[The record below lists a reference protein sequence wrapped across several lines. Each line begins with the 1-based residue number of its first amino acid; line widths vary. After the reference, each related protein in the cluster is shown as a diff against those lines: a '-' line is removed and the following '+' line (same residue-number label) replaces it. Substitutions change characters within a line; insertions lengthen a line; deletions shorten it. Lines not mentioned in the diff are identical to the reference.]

1 MVRTKRIDSV
11 FKVARNVVADPGVDS
26 EEIAGLGPL
35 DAIAE
40 VDVADVTLSEK
51 NRQCL
56 NLVGDTATGNEVGQ
70 YMGNVQPECR
80 ASLPPQGMR

>member
-11 FKVARNVVADPGVDS
+11 FKVARNGVADPGVDS
-26 EEIAGLGPL
+26 EEIARLGPL

-51 NRQCL
+51 NRQRL
-56 NLVGDTATGNEVGQ
+56 NLVGDTATGNKV
-70 YMGNVQPECR
+70 
-80 ASLPPQGMR
+80 A